1 LKLVRPEA
9 DCFLPSPPRPIEL
22 MSPELPDWVLFF
34 GTDNI
39 PPPNE
44 TKKIYQSKLSTTTTL
59 ETTPNKPV
67 FVQRFL
73 GRDSDSD
80 WSL

>member
-44 TKKIYQSKLSTTTTL
+44 TKNIQQSNQSTTIIDCT
-59 ETTPNKPV
+59 V
-67 FVQRFL
+67 FLKGGIGFFEKIAFFEGVY
-73 GRDSDSD
+73 
-80 WSL
+80 